1 MESAVT
7 IRRIARDDADSILA
21 IQSSCPELAPWS
33 KRDYEAMADGST
45 VGWVASKVAH
55 AGSSAISDAAA
66 IVGFITARVAAD
78 EIEILNLG
86 VTPNERRRGVAKAL
100 LKAAFA
106 WGVENHARQAF
117 LEVRASNSA
126 AIQFYESF
134 GFHAAGRR
142 AKYYTSPVEDAL
154 QLTIQIQ

>member
-7 IRRIARDDADSILA
+7 VRRLVRGDADSILS

-33 KRDYEAMADGST
+33 KRDYEEMAEGDT
-45 VGWVASKVAH
+45 VGWVASKTAL
-55 AGSSAISDAAA
+55 AGTSATSPEATIM
-66 IVGFITARVAAD
+66 GFITARVAAD

-86 VTPNERRRGVAKAL
+86 VDPNERRHGVAKAL

-106 WGVENHARQAF
+106 WGAENQARQAF
-117 LEVRASNSA
+117 LEVRASNSG

-134 GFHAAGRR
+134 GFHAVGKR

-154 QLTIQIQ
+154 QLAVQIQ

>member
-1 MESAVT
+1 MESAIT
-7 IRRIARDDADSILA
+7 IRRLVRGDADSILA

-33 KRDYEAMADGST
+33 KCDYEEMAEGNT
-45 VGWVASKVAH
+45 VGWVASNPAPGISANFD
-55 AGSSAISDAAA
+55 AGSIA
-66 IVGFITARVAAD
+66 GFITARVAAD

-86 VTPNERRRGVAKAL
+86 VDPNQRRHGVAKAL

-106 WGVENHARQAF
+106 WGAENHARQAF

-134 GFHAAGRR
+134 GFRAAGRR
-142 AKYYTSPVEDAL
+142 AKYYSSPIEDAL
-154 QLTIQIQ
+154 QLAAQIQ